1 MDANKLEAEAHHA
14 MEERDLLLRRAI
26 GLFAVASVVA
36 LALAVGTAA
45 WHQNTPGS
53 YEPNSLAADVGR

>member
-1 MDANKLEAEAHHA
+1 MDANKLEAEAHQA
-14 MEERDLLLRRAI
+14 TEERDRLLRRAI

-45 WHQNTPGS
+45 WHQNTPGGG
-53 YEPNSLAADVGR
+53 EPNPLAADTGR

>member
-1 MDANKLEAEAHHA
+1 MDANQQEAGARQA
-14 MEERDLLLRRAI
+14 MEERDRLLRRAI

-45 WHQNTPGS
+45 WHQNTPGG
-53 YEPNSLAADVGR
+53 YEPNSLAKDVGR